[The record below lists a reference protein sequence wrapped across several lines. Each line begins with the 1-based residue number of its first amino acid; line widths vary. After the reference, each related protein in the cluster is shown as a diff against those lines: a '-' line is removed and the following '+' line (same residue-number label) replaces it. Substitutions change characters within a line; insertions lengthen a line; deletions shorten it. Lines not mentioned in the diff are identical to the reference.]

1 MERIETLD
9 PAGEGEPG
17 RMQSSPRWASGTRKL
32 TLPAEP
38 GCCTGC
44 RPPARLRSSGNGSTG
59 LPLWLARLK
68 PSTTLMLAR
77 IEGQPRAVGKSEMYH
92 HLLPISARLIEGED
106 AAHGL
111 PSVDLETVSGSLRG
125 MTPN

>member
-17 RMQSSPRWASGTRKL
+17 RMQSGPRWASGTRKL
-32 TLPAEP
+32 TLPS
-38 GCCTGC
+38 
-44 RPPARLRSSGNGSTG
+44 R
-59 LPLWLARLK
+59 
-68 PSTTLMLAR
+68 
-77 IEGQPRAVGKSEMYH
+77 
-92 HLLPISARLIEGED
+92 LLPISARLIEGED

-111 PSVDLETVSGSLRG
+111 PSVDLETISGSLRG